1 MEKIIVNKLNKDEV
15 IRRFQQSKQRKQE
28 RLKELEEG
36 LRTDFSIDGWRRR
49 REYCHINIEK
59 WQSRFWHFGVWI
71 FSNREILKPKT
82 KWTRMII
89 NHPSPLVRQPRSQR
103 INNRTMCVKQ
113 SRLCCVKLHEQP
125 RRGRIFVPARAKH
138 SSSLECSAER
148 SRKSTQ
154 LKLACSYRTAGLP
167 VKSFPSEKGRI

>member
-59 WQSRFWHFGVWI
+59 WQSRFWHYSVWI

-89 NHPSPLVRQPRSQR
+89 KHPSPPLVRQPRSQR

-138 SSSLECSAER
+138 QARLNALPSAAENQR
-148 SRKSTQ
+148 S
-154 LKLACSYRTAGLP
+154 
-167 VKSFPSEKGRI
+167 